1 MGDPA
6 DKTNQTPTT
15 FGQTLGKADFARRP
29 MSLRKF
35 LEPFDHS
42 GLTDYEAGGK
52 YAAYKTS
59 FAKQQL
65 EDFFEKNKS
74 YAWFREKYHP
84 DVRKDPNSKKKL
96 CEHRLEIF
104 MELYRSGCLKNLLL
118 NSADEAKII
127 KLLDT
132 VAVRLAG
139 GTNEDVQFLDEFKYA
154 KDSEKPHKPNYPTQA
169 MNSCLSNERMT
180 AGSRTETEPQEK
192 AGGQGD
198 KGQRKSRSKTQS
210 VASKREKVG
219 HTTKSQ
225 RKRGDLQTGD
235 ASEDGSSSRRS
246 SSRSSSN
253 SSSASRSS
261 SSGSRS
267 NSSDSS
273 SESGTDSGSSS
284 RKNGPT
290 SDSSDSSS
298 SSDSGHSGSEGAS
311 SSADEGQSDL
321 ERHTHRRNS
330 PTAKKR
336 RRNVRTSARHVSTS
350 SSGESND
357 GSSAKRSS
365 VSVRKANRGSKQ
377 KSSTVDPTQTTASG
391 RPNMS
396 SDITEPSILDREL
409 LNREAAGTVLSQ
421 SADIEMEHQPVR
433 RLPIHHTRVLYFP
446 HVPLTVYQKDLI
458 ALLSTSPYFVRL
470 AVMDPLIMRSSDIRP
485 GQLDEPFFSADT
497 SSSPC
502 ISLRRVC
509 WATFTAQ
516 SKEGDDLVN
525 VDVEAISAKLLHQ
538 ATEAQAPEDMLEC
551 LRSARVLPD
560 HLNCPGS
567 DRVRCTSHFLTKL
580 MNTCPQRLYSK
591 AMLRRHLVLAAR
603 LADELDKARGL
614 WMSPQS
620 EGVTQV
626 VNSEVAAVESRS
638 PGHIDLN
645 QTSELDNSR
654 LDTVM
659 DASISL
665 DDPDNEDQQEGANQ
679 NSRVPANHN
688 GTKPQTA
695 VPIDPGDDLLQA
707 ANILGSLISENP
719 LLQGLTDYLVDEGSA
734 EEELLLT
741 GGLQALSFAPGFPN
755 SRNAASSV
763 TQSSELATD
772 DSELFQVLDRL
783 ILYLRIVHSVDF
795 YAPALYVNEDAMPH
809 PCHLIHVRP
818 SWADVNKALNR
829 VTQKD
834 GLLTA
839 PPDYDSLFTSQLK
852 RLVRLIR
859 PLDETECKRLGLR
872 DIDEVV
878 ENFVKSNT
886 RRKRRKTDVIW
897 VCLLSDKKFRDPIY
911 VKKHIMNKHL
921 DKVETVKKDT
931 ALFFNNY
938 ILDPMRPQLP
948 LEPHL
953 HTKKRRSLDPTEPKA
968 EPAHLP
974 VTDRSVR
981 RDGPMFEQTGS
992 RWYGS
997 QNKRED
1003 SFKQMYPGASQR
1015 RDYQPVANFI
1025 PSAYNR
1031 MPYFQPR
1038 LPFNSQRGRN
1048 FGFTSN
1054 YSNVR
1059 RPYLR
1064 RPYVDLD
1071 AM

>member
-1 MGDPA
+1 MGDSTE
-6 DKTNQTPTT
+6 KTNQTPTT

-104 MELYRSGCLKNLLL
+104 MELYRSGFVKNLLL

-132 VAVRLAG
+132 VAIRLAG
-139 GTNEDVQFLDEFKYA
+139 GTNEDVQFLDEFRYA
-154 KDSEKPHKPNYPTQA
+154 KDSEKPHKPNYPIQT
-169 MNSCLSNERMT
+169 MNSSLSIERTT
-180 AGSRTETEPQEK
+180 AGSKTETEPQEK
-192 AGGQGD
+192 ASGQRD
-198 KGQRKSRSKTQS
+198 EGQRKSRSKAQS
-210 VASKREKVG
+210 VASKKKVG
-219 HTTKSQ
+219 RNTKSQ
-225 RKRGDLQTGD
+225 RKQG
-235 ASEDGSSSRRS
+235 ASEDRS
-246 SSRSSSN
+246 SSRSSS
-253 SSSASRSS
+253 SSSASRSNSS

-273 SESGTDSGSSS
+273 SESGTDTGSSS
-284 RKNGPT
+284 HKNG
-290 SDSSDSSS
+290 SSSDTSESSS

-311 SSADEGQSDL
+311 SSADEGQSDS
-321 ERHTHRRNS
+321 EQRAKRRNS
-330 PTAKKR
+330 STAKR
-336 RRNVRTSARHVSTS
+336 RHQNVKVSARHSSTS
-350 SSGESND
+350 SSGESN
-357 GSSAKRSS
+357 AKRSS
-365 VSVRKANRGSKQ
+365 VSTRKVNRGPIQ
-377 KSSTVDPTQTTASG
+377 KSGAVDPTQTTASG

-396 SDITEPSILDREL
+396 SDLTEPSFLDREL
-409 LNREAAGTVLSQ
+409 SNRETTGTVISQ

-458 ALLSTSPYFVRL
+458 ALLSTSPHFLRL

-516 SKEGDDLVN
+516 SKEGDDLVD

-551 LRSARVLPD
+551 LRLARALPD

-580 MNTCPQRLYSK
+580 MDTCPQRLYSK

-603 LADELDKARGL
+603 LTDELDKARGL
-614 WMSPQS
+614 WISPQS
-620 EGVTQV
+620 ESVVTQV
-626 VNSEVAAVESRS
+626 VNSEAAVVESKS
-638 PGHIDLN
+638 PEHVDLN
-645 QTSELDNSR
+645 QTSELDHSR

-665 DDPDNEDQQEGANQ
+665 DDPDNDDQQEEANQ
-679 NSRVPANHN
+679 NSKLPAIHN

-707 ANILGSLISENP
+707 ANILGSLVSENP

-741 GGLQALSFAPGFPN
+741 GGLQALSFASGFPN
-755 SRNAASSV
+755 SGNVVSSV

-818 SWADVNKALNR
+818 SRADVNKALNR

-834 GLLTA
+834 GLPTA
-839 PPDYDSLFTSQLK
+839 PPDYDSLFTNQLK

-953 HTKKRRSLDPTEPKA
+953 HTKKRRSLDPAEPKV
-968 EPAHLP
+968 EPVHLP

-981 RDGPMFEQTGS
+981 RDGPVFEQTGS
-992 RWYGS
+992 RWYGW

-1003 SFKQMYPGASQR
+1003 SFRQMYPGVSQR
-1015 RDYQPVANFI
+1015 RDYQPGANFI

-1054 YSNVR
+1054 YGNIR
-1059 RPYLR
+1059 RAYPR